1 MATNTVTA
9 LTNQVYL
16 RGVFAGEALV
26 RTLPSGDE
34 LVSFRVTVP
43 RPAGER
49 VRVDSIECAS
59 TRAVVRRF
67 ALRCQPGD
75 VVEISGSLRR
85 RFWRS
90 PPAVRPADTRSRSAG
105 WPREPVAVISCRQ
118 VDRRSAA

>member
-1 MATNTVTA
+1 MATSTVTA
-9 LTNQVYL
+9 QTNQVYL

-43 RPAGER
+43 RPPGER

-75 VVEISGSLRR
+75 VIEISGSLRR

-90 PPAVRPADTRSRSAG
+90 AGGGPASRYEVEVSRLARAS
-105 WPREPVAVISCRQ
+105 PS
-118 VDRRSAA
+118 S